1 MNEGGSSTESSLITI
16 DEPPLCSTP
25 SAASLS
31 AETECSPSE
40 AHLSSRLVIEKSE
53 RWNDWKW
60 QIRNRLRSVGA
71 LLECFPDLRMA
82 GAVNEVVARY
92 PMAIT
97 PYYASLIRRLDDLDP
112 IFRMSVPQLQELH
125 DPPFLKSDPLEEE
138 DDMPVPG
145 LIHRYQDRALIMA
158 TTTCAMYCRHCTRK
172 RVAGTRE
179 ITLTWPRLR
188 MIHGYLLQ
196 HPEIK
201 DVIISGGDP
210 FTMETT
216 ALERILEAVRSVPS
230 VELIRI
236 GTRTPVVLPMR
247 ITPELTAMLRKYHPI
262 WVNTHFNH
270 PQELTPEA
278 TAACAALVDAGIPMG
293 NQSVLLRGVN
303 DEPEVMAQLCRG
315 LLRMRVKPYY
325 LFQCDL
331 VRGVEHFRTPLA
343 KGLEI
348 MEYLRGRV
356 SGLAIPT
363 FVVDTP
369 HGGGKVPLL
378 PNYIVSMSPTH
389 TVLRNYE
396 GMMVSYPEPRYR
408 HETEHAPVIGSECA
422 EGVWQVASGRQ
433 SAIVPEGGVRT
444 MRRARKSPT
453 LPPK

>member
-1 MNEGGSSTESSLITI
+1 MANGIVGECQVTV
-16 DEPPLCSTP
+16 DEPPLQLQP
-25 SAASLS
+25 RKAAPQDAEASLP
-31 AETECSPSE
+31 AR
-40 AHLSSRLVIEKSE
+40 SRLDKTNP

-60 QIRNRLRSVGA
+60 QVRNRIRSVGA
-71 LLECFPDLRMA
+71 LRECFPGLSLNPA
-82 GAVNEVVARY
+82 LAQVSAKY
-92 PMAIT
+92 PLAIT
-97 PYYASLIRRLDDLDP
+97 PYYASIIHRMDDLDP
-112 IFRMSVPQLQELH
+112 VYRMAVPQSQELV
-125 DPPFLKSDPLEEE
+125 DPPFLSEDPLEEE
-138 DDMPVPG
+138 HDMPVPG
-145 LIHRYQDRALIMA
+145 LIHRYRDRALVMA
-158 TTTCAMYCRHCTRK
+158 TTMCSMYCRHCTRK

-179 ITLTWPRLR
+179 VTISACRLR
-188 MIHGYLLQ
+188 QTHDYLVQ

-210 FTMETT
+210 LTMDT
-216 ALERILEAVRSVPS
+216 AQLERVLEAVRSVES

-247 ITPELTAMLRKYHPI
+247 ITAELTAMLKKYQPLWI
-262 WVNTHFNH
+262 NTHFNH

-278 TAACAALVDAGIPMG
+278 IAACGALVDAGIPMG

-303 DEPEVMAQLCRG
+303 DDPEVMATLCRS
-315 LLRMRVKPYY
+315 LLRSRVKPYY

-396 GMMVSYPEPRYR
+396 GMMMSYPEPQYR
-408 HETEHAPVIGSECA
+408 AEAEAAPSA
-422 EGVWQVASGRQ
+422 APSAARGVWQVANGRV
-433 SAIVPEGGVRT
+433 SALVPADSERT
-444 MRRARKSPT
+444 ARRAVMPARKPAPVT
-453 LPPK
+453 